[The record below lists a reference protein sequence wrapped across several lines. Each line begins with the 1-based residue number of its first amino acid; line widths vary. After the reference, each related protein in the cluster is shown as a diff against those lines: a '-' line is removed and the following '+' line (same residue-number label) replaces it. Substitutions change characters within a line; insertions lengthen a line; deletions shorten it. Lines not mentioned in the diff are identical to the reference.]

1 MFWLETVNA
10 YNGNAVLSSLWFV
23 LVWLFECSMIY
34 IMSNYIHCAVCGMT
48 VTNWGAPKSRSF
60 GQGAEPEDPS
70 QWGGGSSA
78 TVDGGAAWVSRCW
91 VWPAATLTCEQ
102 CQIPFSLQRK
112 LWAPAL
118 CSVCVG
124 GGGGEMLVKNCLGG
138 KSGVSFL
145 LLVGEGG
152 MTKNCTRIKLSLA
165 AHLYWQL
172 CVCVH
177 FNCFCQLTSPSV
189 THLQWISYVK
199 NQS

>member
-1 MFWLETVNA
+1 MPFSVTSDWA
-10 YNGNAVLSSLWFV
+10 QFV
-23 LVWLFECSMIY
+23 LVWLFECGMIY

-70 QWGGGSSA
+70 QWGGGGSA

-102 CQIPFSLQRK
+102 CQIPFSLQCK

-124 GGGGEMLVKNCLGG
+124 GGGDVGQEFWGGESQVFLFCCWWGRGG
-138 KSGVSFL
+138 WQRTAPGLSYLWQHTYIGSCVSVCIL
-145 LLVGEGG
+145 IVTVSWLP
-152 MTKNCTRIKLSLA
+152 
-165 AHLYWQL
+165 HL
-172 CVCVH
+172 
-177 FNCFCQLTSPSV
+177 
-189 THLQWISYVK
+189 
-199 NQS
+199 